1 MMNAQTIARMML
13 AGACLAVGGPLIA
26 AESGLGLD
34 VGQFEINV
42 ARGAEKLKATFGSK
56 ADGKQCGNGIRCN
69 WDLDGGV
76 TMWADTVD
84 GSVVTSAGVGM
95 NTDRRGYSAS
105 VSPKVFRNACAAI
118 LAAAAPDMPVARVQK
133 DVASATDLFRKKR
146 EQDVREGRLII
157 YGERHEP
164 SFKSK
169 PDDAYFRCVVETR
182 GE

>member
-1 MMNAQTIARMML
+1 MNIQTAVRMVV
-13 AGACLAVGGPLIA
+13 AGACLAAGSPLIA
-26 AESGLGLD
+26 AESGLGLE

-42 ARGAEKLKATFGSK
+42 TRGAEKLKGAFGLKS
-56 ADGKQCGNGIRCN
+56 DGRQCGNGIRCN

-76 TMWADTVD
+76 VMWADTVD
-84 GSVVTSAGVGM
+84 GSAVTSAGVGM
-95 NTDRRGYSAS
+95 NTDRRGYLAT

-133 DVASATDLFRKKR
+133 DVASATDLFGKKR
-146 EQDVREGRLII
+146 ERDVREGRLII

-169 PDDAYFRCVVETR
+169 PDDAYYRCVVETR